1 MKNKI
6 LGIITIAVVFC
17 ISFSCNDR
25 KSLQELLQ
33 EERKA
38 IDRFIAMNDFV
49 ILKDYPKDGVFKD
62 NEYFKTDD
70 GLFLQVVD
78 SGNGKRVKLMDDVSV
93 RFDYYQLIKDFA
105 KGDTVKNQ
113 LPFYDPFNFV
123 YGIPQTYSSYYS
135 LVCQA
140 WVIPL
145 EYVGEE
151 AVLNLIVPPQTYSS
165 YYSLVCQAWVIP
177 LEYVGEEAVLNLI
190 VPSSIGSSSDNSNI
204 IPVFYKNLRYTR
216 FN

>member
-1 MKNKI
+1 MKKAI
-6 LGIITIAVVFC
+6 LGIVLIMLIPC
-17 ISFSCNDR
+17 IFSACKDNR

-38 IDRFIAMNDFV
+38 IDRFIILNDFV
-49 ILKDYPKDGVFKD
+49 ILKDYPQSGVFNE
-62 NEYFKTDD
+62 NEYFKTND
-70 GLFLQVVD
+70 GLFFQVVD

-93 RFDYYQLIKDFA
+93 RFDYYQLVKEFA
-105 KGDTVKNQ
+105 RGDTVKYY
-113 LPFYDPFNFV
+113 LPFYDPFSFV
-123 YGIPQTYSSYYS
+123 YGIYPTYSSYYS

-151 AVLNLIVPPQTYSS
+151 AI
-165 YYSLVCQAWVIP
+165 
-177 LEYVGEEAVLNLI
+177 LNLI
-190 VPSSIGSSSDNSNI
+190 VPSSIGSYSDNESI